1 MYFVFVIEW
10 IVNVGS
16 RYHLQE
22 QYEFVGEDLVE
33 RFVEEYVERFYR
45 KQESVGRGKREQ
57 QKEQNRFFKEDLEFH
72 VENIVAYMFKN
83 LLKDS
88 LPHEESLGMSE
99 FLVDEVFE
107 VDELPSQT
115 LTSV

>member
-1 MYFVFVIEW
+1 METTQITPKLLHLIHLEHMYFVFVIEW

-45 KQESVGRGKREQ
+45 KQESVGRGKRGQ
-57 QKEQNRFFKEDLEFH
+57 
-72 VENIVAYMFKN
+72 
-83 LLKDS
+83 
-88 LPHEESLGMSE
+88 
-99 FLVDEVFE
+99 
-107 VDELPSQT
+107 
-115 LTSV
+115 